1 MIRNSIGIL
10 FLGLLSV
17 FVISL
22 KPDYADTW
30 ECLEV
35 IGVAIDEKNEFVDG
49 VEVRLYKKNEEVESL
64 VTTNVTY
71 HDHNFKFMLDAN
83 ENYTIEILKD
93 GYVKRSVYFSTS
105 LPASVK
111 SKMHFSFGFEVIM
124 FKEKKGV
131 DDFYLDFPVALVSYN
146 AKTKV
151 FENNYNY
158 TNHIKKKIKESE
170 KNTNLKTTF
179 SK

>member
-1 MIRNSIGIL
+1 MISSQANGNKIFRTDNDTDPQLLIL
-10 FLGLLSV
+10 LNH
-17 FVISL
+17 SL
-22 KPDYADTW
+22 RQGT
-30 ECLEV
+30 
-35 IGVAIDEKNEFVDG
+35 
-49 VEVRLYKKNEEVESL
+49 VE
-64 VTTNVTY
+64 
-71 HDHNFKFMLDAN
+71 
-83 ENYTIEILKD
+83 
-93 GYVKRSVYFSTS
+93 VYFSTS